1 MKDSPQALSKSNNG
15 ILKKSGRLNKGN
27 VDDSSSHVNDLKKS
41 RNKENNPNK
50 KVIIN

>member
-1 MKDSPQALSKSNNG
+1 MKESPQALSPSNVG

-27 VDDSSSHVNDLKKS
+27 VNDSSSYVNDLKKP
-41 RNKENNPNK
+41 RNKENNSNK